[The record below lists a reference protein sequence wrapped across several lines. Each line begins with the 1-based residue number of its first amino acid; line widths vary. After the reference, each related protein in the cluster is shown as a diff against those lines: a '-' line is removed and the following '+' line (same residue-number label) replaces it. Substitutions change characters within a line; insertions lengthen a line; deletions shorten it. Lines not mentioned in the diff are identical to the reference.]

1 MGEETEENLEEEMK
15 KLQDNSSRRKLDEE
29 FPPCWG
35 FQSICKDLKDLGAM
49 QAFDPS
55 VLICYQNLESIAL
68 LWKNV
73 TFQLTLA
80 ISRQKE
86 MILAYGNGYLLF
98 QLKWGSLE

>member
-15 KLQDNSSRRKLDEE
+15 KLQDNSSRRKLDEK

-80 ISRQKE
+80 ISR
-86 MILAYGNGYLLF
+86 
-98 QLKWGSLE
+98 